1 MKMVLYGT
9 GAEHPVQLYNI
20 TADPGE
26 TKDLSGSIAYADMIH
41 DLTAKLG
48 QTLDFKS
55 VSLDVADYN
64 KKMFTDWYMK
74 QKDKVQQCT
83 CLRVCARARVL
94 AKQTVRVDD
103 CFGRVS
109 SGRAIAVKHSCP
121 VRVAPP
127 TVSVLTYAQ

>member
-1 MKMVLYGT
+1 MVLYGT

-26 TKDLSGSIAYADMIH
+26 IKDLSGSIAYADMIH

-74 QKDKVQQCT
+74 QKDKVQ
-83 CLRVCARARVL
+83 
-94 AKQTVRVDD
+94 
-103 CFGRVS
+103 
-109 SGRAIAVKHSCP
+109 
-121 VRVAPP
+121 
-127 TVSVLTYAQ
+127 